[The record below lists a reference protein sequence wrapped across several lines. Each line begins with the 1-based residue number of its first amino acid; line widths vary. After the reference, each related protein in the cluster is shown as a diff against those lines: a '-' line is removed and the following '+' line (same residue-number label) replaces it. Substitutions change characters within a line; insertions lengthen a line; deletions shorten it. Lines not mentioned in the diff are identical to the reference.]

1 MIKNGIDVVTDVK
14 ANRKPKDDFKEVK
27 EIDPIENLKE
37 KDDEPKQYE
46 PINITIKGRK
56 IKVLDIETSYV
67 GVDGR
72 PIAT

>member
-1 MIKNGIDVVTDVK
+1 MIKNGRDVVTDVK
-14 ANRKPKDDFKEVK
+14 ANGKQKDDVKEVK

-37 KDDEPKQYE
+37 KDDETKKYE

-56 IKVLDIETSYV
+56 LNVLDIETIYV

-72 PIAT
+72 PI